1 MSASVAKAK
10 EKTNSS
16 VMPMDS
22 QAQDEE
28 EPTEVLLAMLYTAA
42 KMLEKRSLA
51 TVLTGHAP
59 TTRKPVTYIRLPM
72 VEVDELLG
80 FRIFPDSI
88 GNLTKEK
95 EFIGNET

>member
-1 MSASVAKAK
+1 
-10 EKTNSS
+10 
-16 VMPMDS
+16 MDS

-51 TVLTGHAP
+51 VVLTGHMP

-95 EFIGNET
+95 ESIGNDT

>member
-16 VMPMDS
+16 VIPMDS

-51 TVLTGHAP
+51 VVLTGHMP

-95 EFIGNET
+95 ESIGNDT

>member
-10 EKTNSS
+10 EKPNLND
-16 VMPMDS
+16 MPMDS
-22 QAQDEE
+22 QGQGEE

-51 TVLTGHAP
+51 TVLTGHSP
-59 TTRKPVTYIRLPM
+59 KTRQPVTYIRLPM

-80 FRIFPDSI
+80 FRIVPDSI
-88 GNLTKEK
+88 GNPPKEK
-95 EFIGNET
+95 ESIGNDT

>member
-16 VMPMDS
+16 VIPMDS

-51 TVLTGHAP
+51 VVLTGHMP
-59 TTRKPVTYIRLPM
+59 TTRKPGTYIRLPM

-95 EFIGNET
+95 ESIGNDT